1 MDLAPVAMAIL
12 FFVVLPPVV
21 MGAGALWAALMGA
34 MLSESGDRAADRH
47 TT

>member
-1 MDLAPVAMAIL
+1 MDLGLVSMVIL

-34 MLSESGDRAADRH
+34 LPSDAGDQVAERH
-47 TT
+47 ST